1 MESHFSC
8 VSSNVI
14 EVKFGQLVNT
24 EPPIIV
30 TLFGMIM
37 DFSSEQLEKAD
48 SAISVIPLGIFIDVK
63 LLQLLNRFLLIISM
77 LEESSTE
84 DKFVHPENAPRPID
98 VTLAGIVTESKF
110 GQPLNAKSSIAVT
123 LPSVGISLVVLHPE
137 TRIFVDALIKQ
148 FSLT

>member
-1 MESHFSC
+1 
-8 VSSNVI
+8 
-14 EVKFGQLVNT
+14 
-24 EPPIIV
+24 
-30 TLFGMIM
+30 M
-37 DFSSEQLEKAD
+37 DFSSEQLKKAD
-48 SAISVIPLGIFIDVK
+48 SAISVIPLGIVIEVK

-84 DKFVHPENAPRPID
+84 DKFVHPENAPRPIE

-110 GQPLNAKSSIAVT
+110 GQPLKAKSSTAVT

-137 TRIFVDALIKQ
+137 TMVFVDALIKQ

>member
-24 EPPIIV
+24 KPPIIV

-48 SAISVIPLGIFIDVK
+48 SAISVIPLGIVIDVK